1 MDLSQT
7 TTTQSPYSKTFANGI
22 NQHYSKPMSDLHF
35 LRKVSL
41 FDCLGDKEIEALA
54 DLTFSR
60 RFDKGQ
66 MIILADE
73 PGDTL
78 FIICK
83 GQVKVTLIHPDG
95 KEFILSLLGEGE
107 VFGELALLDE
117 RPRSANVAAIETTQL
132 LMLRRSDFLNL
143 ITKVPQISVALLE
156 ELAGR
161 LRRTSD
167 QVGGLALL
175 NVYHRVTKTVLSLAA
190 DVGEETDEGVL
201 IRERPTHQ
209 QLANMSGT
217 TRETVTRALGQ
228 LEKEGYL
235 VCRGREILILPEI
248 EKEN

>member
-1 MDLSQT
+1 
-7 TTTQSPYSKTFANGI
+7 
-22 NQHYSKPMSDLHF
+22 MSDADF
-35 LRKVSL
+35 LRKVPL
-41 FDCLGDKEIEALA
+41 FDRLGEAEITAVGE
-54 DLTFSR
+54 LTFSR
-60 RFDKGQ
+60 SFDKGQ
-66 MIILADE
+66 LIILADE

-78 FIICK
+78 FIIQQ
-83 GQVKVTLIHPDG
+83 GQVKVSLIHHDG
-95 KEFILSLLGEGE
+95 KEFILDLLGAGE

-117 RPRSANVAAIETTQL
+117 RPRSANVTAVESTDL
-132 LMLRRSDFLNL
+132 WMLRRSDFLHL
-143 ITKVPQISVALLE
+143 IKKVPQISVALLE

-175 NVYHRVTKTVLSLAA
+175 SVYHRVAKTVLRLAS

-228 LEKEGYL
+228 LEQEGYL
-235 VCRGREILILPEI
+235 RCRGREIIILPDIDDES
-248 EKEN
+248 